1 MLAIILFYLAV
12 SVISGGILFYFMKS
26 APTGYEDEFG
36 FHVGTKEVADVKS
49 RKFQKV
55 I

>member
-12 SVISGGILFYFMKS
+12 SVISAGILMYFMKS
-26 APTGYEDEFG
+26 APNGYEDENG
-36 FHVGTKEVADVKS
+36 FHMGNKEVAQVEAQ
-49 RKFQKV
+49 RYQKV